1 MSFDET
7 DGATFQ
13 EDTHLQNDARQNSIR
28 IEADPS
34 WNQTHA
40 TRYGEVIEADVK
52 RDRTRRVD
60 GRLCRF
66 EEMLS
71 HFIHNSLNDYGE
83 TYIIQERMLNFISY
97 SEM

>member
-1 MSFDET
+1 MSFDES

-13 EDTHLQNDARQNSIR
+13 KDTHLHNDARQNSIEFIY

-71 HFIHNSLNDYGE
+71 HIHPQL
-83 TYIIQERMLNFISY
+83 T
-97 SEM
+97 